1 VAQSDWT
8 ILSDVLS
15 SSDVDHGVTA
25 GVNKP
30 NGGGI
35 NVYGF
40 NSLAVVSGVVAKSVT
55 QVNFAPTAKGGRIS
69 AAIKRGVSG
78 GPTGFAPFLFFC
90 LQDTDVAAEG
100 YLLGLSDSEPHHIE
114 LRKGALTGGLPD
126 AGVNPTGPQGILL
139 RSTQAFNNDT
149 WHHLRL
155 DVIRQGTDDVLL
167 QCFSNDLGANPV
179 TSPVWTTIAGME
191 GPQNPTIVGFVDD
204 QLGVNTGSPGFTGG
218 HAGIGFQVS
227 QAARRA
233 FFDHV
238 VVARQL

>member
-1 VAQSDWT
+1 MAQADWS
-8 ILSDVLS
+8 ILSGSLS
-15 SSDVDHGVTA
+15 SSDVDHGVTS
-25 GVNKP
+25 GVVKP
-30 NGGGI
+30 NGGGL

-40 NSLAVVSGVVAKSVT
+40 NSLAIVNGVVAKT
-55 QVNFAPTAKGGRIS
+55 NNQVNFAPMDKGGRIT

-90 LQDTDVAAEG
+90 LQDTDVTSEG

-114 LRKGALTGGLPD
+114 LRKGALSGGLPD
-126 AGVNPTGPQGILL
+126 VGVNPLGATGILM
-139 RSTQAFNNDT
+139 RSTQAFTNDT

-167 QCFSNDLGANPV
+167 QCYSNDLGAHAV
-179 TSPVWTTIAGME
+179 TSPTWVTIPGME

-218 HAGIGFQVS
+218 HAGIGIHVT

-233 FFDHV
+233 FFDHIV
-238 VVARQL
+238 IARQL